1 MNTKFLKVLFVLF
14 VFPMMLLSQTSHGF
28 AFDNYSGIYGVTAN
42 PANSVDSKYNI
53 HVNVLS
59 YNQLGTSD
67 FGSLTNFQLEAS
79 PNGFNGL
86 DFSNNNEDGMT
97 DGYAFGHYDI
107 MLPSVIWNFHE
118 NFAVGLVSRYR
129 SIFDYNNVRG
139 DLLQVLSEDPEQTD
153 DFTFDNQNL
162 NNTAHSFTE
171 VGLNLSAVV
180 VNSNY
185 HFVKFGGT
193 IKYYSGERAIEV
205 REALSGS
212 LNNNDLVINQN
223 TTNPLIHLNTT
234 GNNTSESSQESFLSS
249 AFNFSNAGSGI
260 GGDVGIV
267 YEYRPRETNRVNVRS
282 NSSAV
287 NKYKIKISASV
298 LDVGT
303 ITYKEA
309 LKDSIIVNSAAT
321 VVPSN
326 TINQN
331 NNLIANLIGNDNTT
345 NIPRQGDVKFALPRS
360 LHLNFDY
367 IILNDNNYYINL
379 NYIKSLNTAT
389 DLYANTQMDIVTLTP
404 RYETRKFSIYLPV
417 SLASNTGEITAGL
430 GARYGPVT
438 IGAAALSSMFT
449 NNKVSHL
456 YFGLSIPLMKD
467 LYR

>member
-14 VFPMMLLSQTSHGF
+14 VFPIVLLSQTSHGF
-28 AFDNYSGIYGVTAN
+28 AFDNYNGIYGVTAN

-59 YNQLGTSD
+59 YNQLGSSD
-67 FGSLTNFQLEAS
+67 MGSLHNFQLEAV

-86 DFSNNNEDGMT
+86 NFSNNFEDGK
-97 DGYAFGHYDI
+97 DGYSFGHSDI
-107 MLPSVIWNFHE
+107 MLPSVVWNFHE
-118 NFAVGLVSRYR
+118 NFAIGLVSRYR
-129 SIFDYNNVRG
+129 SMFDYNNVNG
-139 DLLQVLSEDPEQTD
+139 NLLQVLSANPQQTN
-153 DFTFDNQNL
+153 DFTFDNQEL

-171 VGLNLSAVV
+171 FGLNLSAVV

-193 IKYYSGERAIEV
+193 IKYYSGERATEV
-205 REALSGS
+205 AGSLSGS
-212 LNNNDLVINQN
+212 LNNNDLQIGQN
-223 TTNPLIHLNTT
+223 TANPLIHLNTAENT
-234 GNNTSESSQESFLSS
+234 GAASSQESFVSS
-249 AFNFSNAGSGI
+249 AFNFSNSGSGV

-267 YEYRPRETNRVNVRS
+267 YEWRPRETNRVNVRS

-303 ITYKEA
+303 ISYKEA
-309 LKDSIIVNSAAT
+309 LKDSIIVNSTAN
-321 VVPSN
+321 VVSNN
-326 TINQN
+326 TINQE
-331 NNLIANLIGNDNTT
+331 NNLIANLIASENST
-345 NIPRQGDVKFALPRS
+345 NIPRQGEVKFALPRS

-367 IILNDNNYYINL
+367 IILNDNNYYINI
-379 NYIKSLNTAT
+379 NYVKSLNTAT
-389 DLYANTQMDIVTLTP
+389 DLYANTQMDMVTLTP

-417 SLASNTGEITAGL
+417 SLVSNTGEITAGL

-438 IGAAALSSMFT
+438 IGVAALSSMFT

-456 YFGLSIPLMKD
+456 YFGLSIPLMKE